1 MTFALYA
8 TIWAS
13 LILFA
18 AGETG
23 RHLTRGAWPRIV
35 FIAGLL
41 FCLVHIAI
49 AMGSVHGWSHAAAM
63 AATAAQ
69 TKATFGLDYG
79 GGVFVNYAF
88 VLAWGLDAA
97 FWYPSTESA
106 SRVAGTLRWLLRIF
120 YAIVLLNA
128 AVIFAGGAR
137 RVLGLAIVI
146 WLVWIWGRRARRA
159 V

>member
-1 MTFALYA
+1 LTIALYA

-13 LILFA
+13 LLLFA
-18 AGETG
+18 IGETG
-23 RHLTRGAWPRIV
+23 RHVTTRAWPRAV

-41 FCLVHIAI
+41 LCLIHITI
-49 AMGSVHGWSHAAAM
+49 AMGHVHGWSHAAAM

-69 TKATFGLDYG
+69 ASATFGLDWG

-97 FWYPSTESA
+97 LW
-106 SRVAGTLRWLLRIF
+106 RAGGAPRATGTRRWLLRIF

-128 AVIFAGGAR
+128 AVVFAAGAR
-137 RVLGLAIVI
+137 RLLGLAIVI
-146 WLVWIWGRRARRA
+146 WLLWMWSRREAWRT
-159 V
+159 